1 MFRKTALLFILLS
14 NALLNSHGALA
25 NDTQTVTERQRLES
39 VMKELSYLQTYLQK
53 TKSTQKHNV
62 RSRFDYQRLDG
73 DLNLLKRGISEYLS
87 DIPSK
92 PKGDANAFREI
103 EGNYTR

>member
-1 MFRKTALLFILLS
+1 MFKQTTLLLILITAP
-14 NALLNSHGALA
+14 HYTLA

-39 VMKELSYLQTYLQK
+39 VMKELTYLQTYLQE
-53 TKSTQKHNV
+53 TKSSQKLNV
-62 RSRFDYQRLDG
+62 RSRFDYQRLNG
-73 DLNLLKRGISEYLS
+73 DLNLLKHGISEYLS

-92 PKGDANAFREI
+92 PKGEANAFREI